1 MMKINRIQ
9 LVLTIIALMGIV
21 NLFSQEK
28 VIVKESDFDKEI
40 KKNTYFPLATSEKKI
55 AWKNTYYFE
64 KIDGFKTIN
73 GKEYTIRTEKW
84 ESGRVKT
91 SYLREE
97 EGIVYLYEV
106 CCNIETIVVDKK
118 YIRGKSWEKANKKVK
133 YKVMTLAGRLKTPY
147 NKYNNLLVISEKH
160 LRNTYKLY
168 YKKGFGYVGATRKG
182 ILISHVIPTK
192 EKE

>member
-1 MMKINRIQ
+1 MKINRIQ

-40 KKNTYFPLATSEKKI
+40 KKNTHFPLATSEKKI

-64 KIDGFKTIN
+64 KFEGYKTIN
-73 GKEYTIRTEKW
+73 GKEYTIRIEEW
-84 ESGRVKT
+84 ESGRVKKA
-91 SYLREE
+91 YLREE

-106 CCNIETIVVDKK
+106 CCNTETIVVDKK

-133 YKVMTLAGRLKTPY
+133 YKVMTLAGKLKTPY
-147 NKYNNLLVISEKH
+147 GNYDDLLVISEKH
-160 LRNTYKLY
+160 LRNIYKLY

-182 ILISHVIPTK
+182 VLISHVIPTE